1 MPHQKTQ
8 LSHQKVEQFSKIGK
22 KRWNLCDYDEE
33 DENIYL
39 TTVPF
44 TIALQDLY
52 NKVNFEVA
60 EPETKNNS

>member
-1 MPHQKTQ
+1 
-8 LSHQKVEQFSKIGK
+8 
-22 KRWNLCDYDEE
+22 LCEYDEE
-33 DENIYL
+33 DENISL